1 MVADAASD
9 TELQEAHDKRQECN
23 HQQQGKRCIA
33 MHDILH
39 GNARGDAQR
48 NGPCV
53 ETQVRLRDN
62 PPVQTMQVMADDI
75 AQYERQNENHGH
87 LLQY

>member
-1 MVADAASD
+1 
-9 TELQEAHDKRQECN
+9 
-23 HQQQGKRCIA
+23 

-87 LLQY
+87 LLQYHQEGLQEGYFHAFLEHGEH